1 MSNFDKKNDPTGW
14 NLSVD
19 RVHTYAYLNNL
30 FTSDECKKII
40 EIANQKGMEK
50 GETVGKSDVRLSE
63 ICWLFPINDMVWAYE
78 KITSAV
84 KHLNEQ
90 FFQFDI
96 FSFNEGL
103 QFTNYKAP
111 GGHYGKHVDRIFN
124 TAVRKLSLSIQLT
137 DPKEYEGG
145 ELILYESNEEGETMQ
160 KEQGTLIL
168 FPSYVMHEVKPITKG
183 ERNSL
188 VGWVT
193 GNQFK

>member
-1 MSNFDKKNDPTGW
+1 MKKFDKKNDPTGW

-50 GETVGKSDVRLSE
+50 GKTVGKSDVRLSE
-63 ICWLFPINDMVWAYE
+63 ICWLFPNNDMVWVYE
-78 KITSAV
+78 KITGAV
-84 KHLNEQ
+84 NHLNEQ

-111 GGHYGKHVDRIFN
+111 GGHYGKHIDRIFN

-168 FPSYVMHEVKPITKG
+168 FPSYVMHEVKPVTKG